1 MNKLDFKN
9 QNIVV
14 TGGSSGIGEAC
25 VFRLVESGAKVII
38 WDKNVNQINKKLEDL
53 ISKNLVSIYSID
65 ITRYED
71 ILNIFNKIIKEYK
84 KIDGLINSA
93 GYAGKNTTVIDY
105 PVDEWKKIHDI
116 NVNGTFFTNK
126 VIASHMKNNNYG
138 RIVNVA
144 SIADNGTGLTGVTYT
159 NNMSVSSHAVTL
171 ADNGQT
177 FTGSAGGI
185 NSNSNYGAAGNQ
197 KLTSRH
203 GIDARAQTNSVTD
216 KDDASTIVAGDLA

>member
-1 MNKLDFKN
+1 MTSELR
-9 QNIVV
+9 V
-14 TGGSSGIGEAC
+14 TTLSNATGDGPVTLTKQSAVKAYIS
-25 VFRLVESGAKVII
+25 
-38 WDKNVNQINKKLEDL
+38 VNQTGTQSIND
-53 ISKNLVSIYSID
+53 S
-65 ITRYED
+65 
-71 ILNIFNKIIKEYK
+71 F
-84 KIDGLINSA
+84 
-93 GYAGKNTTVIDY
+93 
-105 PVDEWKKIHDI
+105 
-116 NVNGTFFTNK
+116 
-126 VIASHMKNNNYG
+126 
-138 RIVNVA
+138 NVA